1 MNLSL
6 VPVPVFL
13 PEQTLCSIL
22 EIAAQVLI
30 SQTDFDLIQE
40 VTTVRACAELIAAA
54 PTAVEFHIALRRA
67 TEQMIEAMRRKKQN
81 YNELADRLEEILN

>member
-6 VPVPVFL
+6 VPVPAFL
-13 PEQTLCSIL
+13 PEETLCGIL

-30 SQTDFDLIQE
+30 SQTDFDVIE
-40 VTTVRACAELIAAA
+40 EATTIRSCAKLIAAS
-54 PTAVEFHIALRRA
+54 PTTIQFHIALRRA

-81 YNELADRLEEILN
+81 NNELADRLEEILN